1 MKIDPHP
8 ITPQNIYISADQGRV
23 ALSPVHL
30 LYQRLTKTY
39 RCQDMPALSE
49 DFQPLGHSQTH
60 PPTHD
65 SVTLDC
71 IRKLV
76 LEMTRYLRK
85 TELAASSE
93 FYQRL
98 LSLRSIHEIE
108 ESVECRCEE
117 LNVEQFGETASEQG
131 DLYDNNDMS

>member
-1 MKIDPHP
+1 M
-8 ITPQNIYISADQGRV
+8 
-23 ALSPVHL
+23 
-30 LYQRLTKTY
+30 
-39 RCQDMPALSE
+39 
-49 DFQPLGHSQTH
+49 GHSQTH

-108 ESVECRCEE
+108 ESGVPLRGAERGA
-117 LNVEQFGETASEQG
+117 VRG
-131 DLYDNNDMS
+131 DGIGAGGAIRAE